1 MDSTVSPTSL
11 PSASIDPTLAHS
23 PEARLQQTLVD
34 PTGLSQVASGKA
46 SASVSVSQ
54 ALLERFMAS
63 PWVGAMVNRLCLV
76 DAPQDVILDNLAN
89 PSVKWLVVASVFQHS
104 RRPVVLLSPDPHVSE
119 KIADELA
126 QYLLPDQVELYPTE
140 DVSPYDLSIPSV
152 RSLKSHYRI
161 LNRLANNERFVLILS
176 PKSLLL
182 KHPSL
187 ATINRDTLTLRVG
200 DEFGA
205 LANDCLALGY
215 TASSLIMAPGE
226 FSSRGDIFDLYP
238 VNEAPVRIEFFGDVI
253 ETIRLIDIENQRS
266 VGTVKQVTV
275 IPKST
280 IALTPTN
287 RASLPQRLMACL
299 QQQKPQLTEIE
310 YEGLDSTLQNQC
322 QALTDQGPL
331 SFWPDGID
339 YYAPLTCN
347 TPDVDFLPLA
357 DCFTGDQTPIL
368 IVDDWAMLTN
378 NISALSDRLERQAS
392 EGIEKGRLLDLGFL
406 YHVPH
411 TQALGQLKER
421 LPNRLFLD
429 TYPLT

>member
-1 MDSTVSPTSL
+1 MDSTASPTSSSS
-11 PSASIDPTLAHS
+11 PIDPILAHS

-34 PTGLSQVASGKA
+34 PVGLATSSKSVSH
-46 SASVSVSQ
+46 VSVSQ

-63 PWVGAMVNRLCLV
+63 PWVSAMVNRLCLV

-89 PSVKWLVVASVFQHS
+89 PSVKWLVVASVFQQS
-104 RRPVVLLSPDPHVSE
+104 RRSVVLLSPDPHLSE

-126 QYLLPDQVELYPTE
+126 QYLLPEQVELYPTE

-187 ATINRDTLTLRVG
+187 ATIQRDSLTLSIG
-200 DEFGA
+200 DERGA
-205 LANDCLALGY
+205 LANECLALGY
-215 TASSLIMAPGE
+215 TASSLIMDPGE

-238 VNEAPVRIEFFGDVI
+238 VNAPPVRIEFFGDVI
-253 ETIRLIDIENQRS
+253 ENIRLIDIDNQRS
-266 VGTVKQVTV
+266 VGTIKHVTV

-280 IALTPTN
+280 IALTPSN
-287 RASLPQRLMACL
+287 RATLPQQLMDCL
-299 QQQKPQLTEIE
+299 QRQKPHLTDIE
-310 YEGLDSTLQNQC
+310 YEGLDTTLQNQC
-322 QALTDQGPL
+322 QALSDHGPL

-339 YYAPLTCN
+339 YYAPLTCQA
-347 TPDVDFLPLA
+347 PESDFLPLA
-357 DCFTGDQTPIL
+357 DCFTSEQSPIL

-378 NISALSDRLERQAS
+378 NISALSDRLERQAN

-406 YHVPH
+406 YHVSY

-421 LPNRLFLD
+421 LKNRLFLD
-429 TYPLT
+429 TYPLV